1 MGHNIII
8 KFYSTFWSSK
18 SSRSKYYLQKLQ
30 DLRSVKPYN
39 NKNYQYN
46 NKDYDSSWK
55 KSNFIKISSEILS
68 SDRLNNNQDSSEI
81 SLIADFFEELGTL
94 IFNKVDFSRLCSFIV
109 EYAVNENKELEKTS
123 LKSYLESSEFSNIV
137 RNIYKEELLKTYK
150 SILDSGYD
158 ELKSTFVELLKLQN
172 KITAD
177 TQLEDAEVHLAENM
191 DNESFERFL
200 KLKKDS
206 LI

>member
-1 MGHNIII
+1 
-8 KFYSTFWSSK
+8 
-18 SSRSKYYLQKLQ
+18 
-30 DLRSVKPYN
+30 
-39 NKNYQYN
+39 
-46 NKDYDSSWK
+46 
-55 KSNFIKISSEILS
+55 
-68 SDRLNNNQDSSEI
+68 
-81 SLIADFFEELGTL
+81 
-94 IFNKVDFSRLCSFIV
+94 
-109 EYAVNENKELEKTS
+109 
-123 LKSYLESSEFSNIV
+123 
-137 RNIYKEELLKTYK
+137 LLKTYK